1 MGDTSLV
8 FALSAR
14 NDTERGMR
22 DARETVQDESAAMAA
37 DVEQSGTTA
46 GAGFGETMMAGVAAA
61 LAGVGALV
69 AAGFAEALD
78 QSRLSSKLAAQLDL
92 TAGEAARAGGVAGD
106 LYADAYGDSFET
118 VNSAVGSVM
127 SSIDG
132 MTEASAGELKGA
144 TAEALNFAEAFDID
158 VTRAAQSAGTAIN
171 SGLAKDATEAF
182 DLMTAASSR
191 VPAQLREDVLDAA
204 DQYGQFFTTL
214 GYDGG
219 EAFSVLVDASKKG
232 VEGID
237 KAGDAIKEFTILS
250 TDLGSG
256 DVLAAYDTIGLNAH
270 DMANAILAGGDTAQ
284 EATQKIITGLLDI
297 EDPSAQAAA
306 AVGLFGTPLE
316 DLNKADIPD
325 FLGALAG
332 ASGSMDDFGGAA
344 ARAGEKLR
352 DNAGTQVEAFR
363 RSVQQDLVDFLG
375 GTAIPA
381 ITDFK
386 AEIQETFGS
395 IWTEA
400 GAGGTEGVDRIVNFF
415 EILGQRIVDKII
427 DFAPRAVEAL
437 SGLGQRMA
445 DYAMA
450 NPVQVFKMAAIAGAL
465 TLALVALP
473 LLVAT
478 ALGATAFLVVGGFV
492 SELVTA
498 TGEKLPQWWDSF
510 TGWVGSKASEAGQTF
525 NTLGLAI
532 GTWFGGLWTTYVSG
546 PVGRQ
551 WDSWTGSV
559 QALPGRAVTALSS
572 LGTRLAD
579 SASSA
584 GQQFKDAAVDKGVE
598 FLTWM
603 SRLPARSAAAVG
615 NTGSLLYGKGRD
627 VVTGLWNGI
636 ASLGGWLWDK
646 VGDFVTDNVVGAA
659 TSFLDIGSPS
669 RLMADAVGHWLPPGI
684 AEGAEDNRGV
694 LDATMRGL
702 VDPTL
707 AMPSASSLAGSAPL
721 TSSGGAGGQLTVRV
735 VLDGPRALT
744 SLIREIVT
752 DVGGGDVQKAF
763 GTP

>member
-46 GAGFGETMMAGVAAA
+46 GAGFGETLMAGVATAMV
-61 LAGVGALV
+61 GVGALV

-92 TAGEAARAGGVAGD
+92 TTEEAARAGGVAGD

-127 SSIDG
+127 SSIEG
-132 MTEASAGELKGA
+132 MTDASADELKGA

-158 VTRAAQSAGTAIN
+158 VTRAAQSAGIAIN
-171 SGLAKDATEAF
+171 SGLAKDVTEAF

-191 VPAQLREDVLDAA
+191 VPAHLREDVLDAA
-204 DQYGQFFTTL
+204 DQYGQFFNTL
-214 GYDGG
+214 GYDGE
-219 EAFSVLVDASKKG
+219 EAFTVLVDASKKG

-284 EATQKIITGLLDI
+284 EATQKIIGGLLDI
-297 EDPSAQAAA
+297 EDPSGQAAA
-306 AVGLFGTPLE
+306 AVALFGTPLE
-316 DLNKADIPD
+316 DLNKADIPE
-325 FLGALAG
+325 FLGSLAG

-344 ARAGEKLR
+344 ERAGETLR

-381 ITDFK
+381 IVGFK
-386 AEIQETFGS
+386 TEFQDVFGS
-395 IWTEA
+395 IWEEA
-400 GAGGTEGVDRIVNFF
+400 GAGGAEGVDRVVGFF
-415 EILGQRIVDKII
+415 QILGQTLVDK
-427 DFAPRAVEAL
+427 AVELAPKAIDAL
-437 SGLGQRMA
+437 LGFGQTMA
-445 DYAMA
+445 DYAME
-450 NPVQVFKMAAIAGAL
+450 NPEKVFKIAVIAGAL
-465 TLALVALP
+465 VTALVALP

-492 SELVTA
+492 SQLVTA
-498 TGEKLPQWWDSF
+498 TVEKLPQWWDSF
-510 TGWVGSKASEAGQTF
+510 TGWVGTKASEAGQTF

-532 GTWFGGLWTTYVSG
+532 GTWFGGLWTQYVSG

-559 QALPGRAVTALSS
+559 YALPGRAVTALSS

-584 GQQFKDAAVDKGVE
+584 GQRFKDAAVHKGVE
-598 FLTWM
+598 FLTWL
-603 SRLPARSAAAVG
+603 SRLPGRSAAAVG
-615 NTGSLLYGKGRD
+615 NTGSLLYSKGRD

-636 ASLGGWLWDK
+636 SSLGGWLWDQ
-646 VGDFVTDNVVGAA
+646 VGDFVSDNVVGAA

-669 RLMADAVGHWLPPGI
+669 KLMADAVGHWLPPGI

-694 LDATMRGL
+694 LDDTMRTL

-707 AMPSASSLAGSAPL
+707 AMPGATGLAGAAPLASSGAP
-721 TSSGGAGGQLTVRV
+721 GGPLTVRV
-735 VLDGPRALT
+735 LVDGNEHLAKAIRA
-744 SLIREIVT
+744 IVV
-752 DVGGGDVQKAF
+752 DLGGGDVQRAF
-763 GTP
+763 GT